1 MRKCGKTEMRKNGG
15 RRAGGE
21 RGKAENRKWGGSF
34 GFSIFSF
41 SEFPHLAF
49 RLGRGV
55 EGVVVLGGEVGFEAA
70 GEAEEIGGRDLG
82 GVGG

>member
-1 MRKCGKTEMRKNGG
+1 MRKSGKTEGG
-15 RRAGGE
+15 RRT
-21 RGKAENRKWGGSF
+21 RKTENRKWGGSF
-34 GFSIFSF
+34 GFSLFSF